1 MAWVDLPALRSM
13 LRSAGTLA
21 GNDNEWCYVSAR
33 RFFNMIEESV
43 KKPTYAITWIHVTSM
58 TKNFLTQKWC
68 DGGRQG
74 AEQVDFL
81 TSFEP
86 WGGQYRT
93 CHYNDPSRD
102 LSPRSTRRSR
112 SVERLKASGCVL
124 DTCVSED
131 RTSIHTSSDCFL
143 WVLRALCCDS

>member
-1 MAWVDLPALRSM
+1 

-33 RFFNMIEESV
+33 RFSNRIEESV
-43 KKPTYAITWIHVTSM
+43 KKPTYAITWIQVTSM

-74 AEQVDFL
+74 TEQVDFL
-81 TSFEP
+81 ASFAPPAGSAVGAPGPPDWPTQLATSKSSQNVNWISCTEP
-86 WGGQYRT
+86 WGGQNRT
-93 CHYNDPSRD
+93 CYYNDPGRD

-112 SVERLKASGCVL
+112 SAERLGA
-124 DTCVSED
+124 
-131 RTSIHTSSDCFL
+131 
-143 WVLRALCCDS
+143 WP